1 MLSWILL
8 FLHDLKD
15 LPLRRNASA
24 ALSSG
29 PQLSIA
35 WITMTAPWLISWILQ
50 SLWKLYNISCSKL
63 SSGSQISL
71 EPNQNL
77 LNITY
82 KTPCGLALD
91 DLSSLMSLPALP
103 ASLITVQL
111 AIQRTFSSF
120 LTRPL
125 HRLFPLPGKLSP
137 PPLPSRGKASSHFS
151 RGSFPDSTAP
161 GVKIPMPCA
170 HTRCIPPSPH
180 RIVMASLLVCVP
192 HQTLSSL
199 RAGTMPGAPVVSPA
213 ASTVPGMW

>member
-1 MLSWILL
+1 MTPSPDQFSQMLSWILL

-82 KTPCGLALD
+82 KIPCGLALD

-111 AIQRTFSSF
+111 S
-120 LTRPL
+120 
-125 HRLFPLPGKLSP
+125 KELS
-137 PPLPSRGKASSHFS
+137 
-151 RGSFPDSTAP
+151 
-161 GVKIPMPCA
+161 
-170 HTRCIPPSPH
+170 
-180 RIVMASLLVCVP
+180 VP
-192 HQTLSSL
+192 SSL
-199 RAGTMPGAPVVSPA
+199 DLCTGCSLCQESSLHHLSLHVEKPHLTSPGAPSLTPQHRV
-213 ASTVPGMW
+213 